1 MARDFNLDVQ
11 ALNTQVNAGKD
22 TRLTSIVLCTVSC
35 NILLC

>member
-22 TRLTSIVLCTVSC
+22 TRLTMVQNSSL
-35 NILLC
+35 

>member
-22 TRLTSIVLCTVSC
+22 TRLMTSIVLCTVSC
-35 NILLC
+35 N